1 MSAINFQIWRAK
13 QGQWILLGCS
23 MKAGGFISI
32 SGLWGVSQSQ
42 RVQGLAPV
50 FEDESSGTFFY
61 MKDKG
66 KNWRLFKALCP
77 ELAEF
82 EFWDENEH
90 RMGTFEQEAFL
101 HEKGMTHAPYVEK
114 IEALA
119 NAGLKEVQSIKA
131 TGTNFPPNYLGDKY
145 LYGTLD
151 LSLPMPNDLQARFK
165 QIAHKE
171 GA

>member
-23 MKAGGFISI
+23 MRSGGFISI
-32 SGLWGVSQSQ
+32 SGLWGISQAQ
-42 RVQGLAPV
+42 RVAGLTPV

-66 KNWRLFKALCP
+66 KNWNLFKALCP
-77 ELAEF
+77 DLAEF

-90 RMGTFEQEAFL
+90 RIGTFEQEKFL
-101 HEKGMTHAPYVEK
+101 YEQGMSNARYIEKL
-114 IEALA
+114 EALEGV
-119 NAGLKEVQSIKA
+119 GLKEVDITKA
-131 TGTNFPPNYLGDKY
+131 TGTHFPPSYMGEKY

-151 LSLPMPNDLQARFK
+151 LALPMPNDLQLKFK
-165 QIAHKE
+165 QIAKKE
-171 GA
+171 EA